1 MPLSNEVASVKAKHS
16 IHNYSGFSLP
26 WRTHGYQQADRLG
39 ELDEILKALPIH
51 LQDLIG
57 NSPYCLPYNSYDI
70 GLENLILV
78 QKMIP

>member
-1 MPLSNEVASVKAKHS
+1 MPLSNEVALVKAKYS
-16 IHNYSGFSLP
+16 IHNYSGISLLWSIP
-26 WRTHGYQQADRLG
+26 GYQQADRLG

-57 NSPYCLPYNSYDI
+57 NSPYCLPYNFYDI